1 MTMHR
6 RAFLASA
13 AAAPLAAVS
22 PKVSALARDLTWID
36 ATETASLIRK
46 REISAAEAVGAAIER
61 VEAVNPRLNFLVTPD
76 FERALVRAAAPNGRP
91 GPFAGAPILIKDLN
105 DYEGV
110 QTRFGSRASQGMA
123 PATRTE
129 ARAAGVV
136 AAGFN
141 PIGKS
146 ATPEYGFLPTT
157 EPLAFAPTRNPW
169 NTAHSAGGSSGG
181 AAAAVA
187 SGALPLSHATDG
199 GGSIRIPAACCG
211 LFGLKPSRGRS
222 IGEAFGPT
230 DLSVSLCVSRTV
242 RDTAAFL
249 ASVERTDR
257 EAQHEPVGL
266 ISRPSSRK
274 LKIGFLLIDPLGH
287 RPSPEVSDAVEQTA
301 LLLEQLGHDAQPMA
315 GWPMD
320 ASTFAD
326 DFLNLWGEGGRQ
338 VVEMVNAKAGPGVAE
353 KALEPFTLALA
364 ARRSNLG
371 GDAFGASVGRL
382 IAAGRTYLGAFRH
395 FDVVL
400 TPVLDGNAPALGFV
414 SPDVPWDTL
423 IERLRTYVGYTPL
436 NNVAGNP
443 AMTVPLAWSET
454 GLPIGVHFAAD
465 VGKERILLELAY
477 QLEQARPWAD
487 RRPAVHAW
495 TQPSGSA
502 NIGP

>member
-13 AAAPLAAVS
+13 AAAPLVAVA

-76 FERALVRAAAPNGRP
+76 FERAMTRATAPNGTP

-105 DYEGV
+105 DVEGLP
-110 QTRFGSRASQGMA
+110 TRSGSRATHGIPAA
-123 PATRTE
+123 PRTE
-129 ARAAGVV
+129 ARAGGVI

-141 PIGKS
+141 AIGKS
-146 ATPEYGFLPTT
+146 ATPEFGFLPTT

-169 NTAHSAGGSSGG
+169 NPDHSSGGSSGG

-187 SGALPLSHATDG
+187 AGALPLSHATDG

-211 LFGLKPSRGRS
+211 LFGLKTSRGRS
-222 IGEAFGPT
+222 IGESFGPT

-242 RDTAAFL
+242 RDSAAFL

-257 EAQHEPVGL
+257 EAQYEPVGL

-287 RPSPEVSDAVEQTA
+287 RPTPEVADAVEQTA

-320 ASTFAD
+320 ASTFSD

-338 VVEMVNAKAGPGVAE
+338 VVEAVNAKAGPGVAE

-364 ARRSNLG
+364 ARRGSLSAE
-371 GDAFGASVGRL
+371 AFGASVGRL
-382 IAAGRTYLGAFRH
+382 IAAGRSYLGAFRH
-395 FDVVL
+395 FDVVM
-400 TPVLDGNAPALGFV
+400 TPVLDSTAAPLAFV
-414 SPDVPWDTL
+414 SPEVAWDTL
-423 IERLRTYVGYTPL
+423 LERLRTYVGYTPL

-443 AMTVPLAWSET
+443 AMSVPLAWSEA

-487 RRPAVHAW
+487 RRPSVHA
-495 TQPSGSA
+495 
-502 NIGP
+502 